1 MELFPMIERIIE
13 IKNNL
18 FFFKLKIYHKIW
30 LIHKILKCFVK
41 IGKHE

>member
-13 IKNNL
+13 IKNNY

-30 LIHKILKCFVK
+30 LIHKILKSLVK
-41 IGKHE
+41 MGKRE